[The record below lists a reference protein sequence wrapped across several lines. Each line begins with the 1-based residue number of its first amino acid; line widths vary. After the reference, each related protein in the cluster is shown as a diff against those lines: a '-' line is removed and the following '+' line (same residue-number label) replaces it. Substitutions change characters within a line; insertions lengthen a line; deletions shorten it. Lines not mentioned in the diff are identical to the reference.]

1 MIVKNL
7 NDAIGHKIVWHSWPK
22 TGCYFIPDGFNIKD
36 RRIYGFLYG
45 SNGDREHKDSFFLSN
60 GLKYRSTKRE
70 VGWWYLIEDLKIFK
84 TSKLDDRL
92 FEI

>member
-7 NDAIGHKIVWHSWPK
+7 NDVIGHKIVWHSWPK
-22 TGCYFIPDGFNIKD
+22 TGLYFVPDGIGIEDK
-36 RRIYGFLYG
+36 RIYGVLYRLDG
-45 SNGDREHKDSFFLSN
+45 NSEQKDNFFLGN
-60 GLKYRSTKRE
+60 GIKYRSTKKE